1 MKKFTQF
8 AHTVVWGT
16 RDFIEKTRD
25 FIERNLEKLSQPSK
39 VCESCKLLRE
49 VLERES
55 AERKLL
61 LDIILTR
68 SNFVNLNSNQQLADE
83 LANLPTINRYVTLS
97 SVRREAEEKS
107 RERAKV
113 AKDSEMTEAERKF
126 QEALENTRELN

>member
-1 MKKFTQF
+1 MKKLIRF

-16 RDFIEKTRD
+16 IGFIEKTRD

-68 SNFVNLNSNQQLADE
+68 SNFVNINNNQQLADE

-126 QEALENTRELN
+126 QEALMSTR